1 MNPMRLSNKELIER
15 IAKLL
20 PKDIAAEYY
29 REMMYCCS
37 LPDNDEMLKILRI
50 LQILTAL
57 IEGVPS
63 RVTLER
69 EAMESLFKGT
79 ASALKTVLN
88 SSESYQ
94 QQLDDKLHRL
104 PGEIAEG
111 IRPRDIAKTIN
122 ESLLREFNASP
133 IPKTAASLMVVA
145 EQLKIVH
152 SEFSTAASKIGDAY
166 QGSAAQAR
174 EAIARM
180 SSQIEHSADVARS
193 ASEDLSVK
201 FHQAYW
207 IVLSSAAVVALLL
220 GIVIGAS
227 YVRHFDSPKQEIC
240 KCYVAPEP
248 EDPPVKPKRR

>member
-1 MNPMRLSNKELIER
+1 MNPMRLTNKELIDR

-20 PKDIAAEYY
+20 PKDLAADYY

-37 LPDNDEMLKILRI
+37 LPDNDEMLRIIRI

-57 IEGVPS
+57 IERVPS

-69 EAMESLFKGT
+69 EALESLFKET
-79 ASALKTVLN
+79 ASALKTVLS
-88 SSESYQ
+88 SSESHQ
-94 QQLDDKLHRL
+94 KQLDDKLHRL

-145 EQLKIVH
+145 GQLSIVH
-152 SEFSTAASKIGDAY
+152 SEFSTAAGKIGDAY
-166 QGSAAQAR
+166 QGSAAQAQ

-180 SSQIEHSADVARS
+180 SSQIEHSANVARS
-193 ASEDLSVK
+193 ASKDLSVK
-201 FHQAYW
+201 FKRAYW
-207 IVLSSAAVVALLL
+207 IVLTSAAVVALLL
-220 GIVIGAS
+220 GSLIGAA
-227 YVRHFDSPKQEIC
+227 YIRHYDPPKQEVYRYYIEQ
-240 KCYVAPEP
+240 KC
-248 EDPPVKPKRR
+248 EDPPVKPKKR

>member
-1 MNPMRLSNKELIER
+1 MNPMRFSNKELIDR

-29 REMMYCCS
+29 RELMYCCS
-37 LPDNDEMLKILRI
+37 LPDNDEMLRILRI
-50 LQILTAL
+50 LQILAAL

-69 EAMESLFKGT
+69 EALESLFKET
-79 ASALKTVLN
+79 ASALKTVLS

-94 QQLDDKLHRL
+94 KQLDDKLHRL

-145 EQLKIVH
+145 EQLTIVH

-174 EAIARM
+174 EAIAGM
-180 SSQIEHSADVARS
+180 SSQIEHSANAARS
-193 ASEDLSVK
+193 AFEDIADK
-201 FHQAYW
+201 FENAYW
-207 IVLSSAAVVALLL
+207 MILSSAVVVALLMGSL
-220 GIVIGAS
+220 IGAA
-227 YVRHFDSPKQEIC
+227 YIRHFDPPKQEVYKYYIEQ
-240 KCYVAPEP
+240 KC

>member
-1 MNPMRLSNKELIER
+1 MNPMRLTNKELIDR

-20 PKDIAAEYY
+20 PKDLAADYY
-29 REMMYCCS
+29 REMMYLDS
-37 LPDNDEMLKILRI
+37 LPDNDEMLRILRI

-79 ASALKTVLN
+79 ASVLKTVLS

-94 QQLDDKLHRL
+94 KQLEDKLHRL

-122 ESLLREFNASP
+122 ESLQREFDSST
-133 IPKTAASLMVVA
+133 IPTTAAALRVVA
-145 EQLKIVH
+145 EQLRIVH
-152 SEFSTAASKIGDAY
+152 SEFSTAASNIGDAY
-166 QGSAAQAR
+166 RGAAAHAE
-174 EAIARM
+174 EAIAEMRG
-180 SSQIEHSADVARS
+180 QIELSANAARS
-193 ASEDLSVK
+193 ASKDLSVRFK
-201 FHQAYW
+201 RAYW
-207 IVLSSAAVVALLL
+207 IVLTSAAVVALLL

-227 YVRHFDSPKQEIC
+227 YVRNFDPPKQEIY

-248 EDPPVKPKRR
+248 EDPPVKHKRK